1 MTDSPVP
8 VSVITAKDLSNASVT
23 SLDEALQK
31 LTPSCGGVFLYL
43 SLIHILIGNLPIA
56 SNETVVLDYPINI
69 MRIYICRY
77 IPGFTPGSLASG
89 YVIARLLIPL
99 QR

>member
-1 MTDSPVP
+1 MENACSNGH
-8 VSVITAKDLSNASVT
+8 ILLILEAWCLLFNRLSRYSGF
-23 SLDEALQK
+23 
-31 LTPSCGGVFLYL
+31 P
-43 SLIHILIGNLPIA
+43 LIGNLPIS

-69 MRIYICRY
+69 MRIYSCRY
-77 IPGFTPGSLASG
+77 SPGFTPGSLASG